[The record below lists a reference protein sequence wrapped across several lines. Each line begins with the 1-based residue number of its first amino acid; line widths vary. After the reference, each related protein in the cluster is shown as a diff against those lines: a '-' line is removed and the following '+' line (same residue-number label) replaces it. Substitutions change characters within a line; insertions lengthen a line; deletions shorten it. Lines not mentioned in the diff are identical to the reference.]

1 MALLINMRAAARFP
15 GWALIVFP
23 QKATL
28 FMPVWS
34 HERLRRLTLP
44 RPWGNAAGFALA
56 VGLAIA
62 LAAMPGN
69 AKAQANPPPVAADPP
84 DSPLKNL
91 FKLGNFAT
99 DPAPPKDFVIKSRPV
114 PDQQNYLPVHERPV
128 TRPEK
133 IYTPAQAKAKEAEL
147 DQVRFAHDRLANRPS
162 AALTAPPGSKA
173 GSKKIKLP
181 KP

>member
-1 MALLINMRAAARFP
+1 
-15 GWALIVFP
+15 
-23 QKATL
+23 
-28 FMPVWS
+28 MPVLS
-34 HERLRRLTLP
+34 PERLRRLKLP
-44 RPWGNAAGFALA
+44 RSLGNAIGFALA

-62 LAAMPGN
+62 LAAAPGS
-69 AKAQANPPPVAADPP
+69 ARAQANTPPVMADPS
-84 DSPLKNL
+84 DSPLKSL

-147 DQVRFAHDRLANRPS
+147 DQVRLVHDRLANRPS

-173 GSKKIKLP
+173 ASKKAKLP